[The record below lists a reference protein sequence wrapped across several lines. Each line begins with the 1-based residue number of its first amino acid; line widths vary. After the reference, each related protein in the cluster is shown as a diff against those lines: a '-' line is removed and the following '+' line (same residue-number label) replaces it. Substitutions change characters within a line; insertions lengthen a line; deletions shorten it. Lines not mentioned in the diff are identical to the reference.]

1 MAFPVA
7 IVEIAFDDGPYVASP
22 TWTNVTSYVR
32 EMTTNRGRSND
43 WDSFEGSAEVVLSNL
58 DRRFDPFNA
67 SGPYYGKLTPRRQ
80 IRITATYGG
89 TTYPV
94 FRGYVNGWPP
104 VWTDAGYD
112 STVTL
117 SFRPLPASSPMSPP
131 ARVIS
136 IGERTPHASASLGLW
151 SRGCTTNSKP

>member
-1 MAFPVA
+1 MPFPVA

-32 EMTTNRGRSND
+32 EMSTDRGRSDD
-43 WDSFEGSAEVVLSNL
+43 WGSFEGSAEVVLSNL

-80 IRITATYGG
+80 IRITATFGG

-104 VWTDAGYD
+104 VWTNAGYD

-117 SFRPLPASSPMSPP
+117 SCMDALGFLASETLPAD
-131 ARVIS
+131 
-136 IGERTPHASASLGLW
+136 W
-151 SRGCTTNSKP
+151 SRDFILSTAPRHYYP